1 VSDEPRS
8 VRDPGLEAFA
18 EAVESA
24 LRSRRG
30 VDHVLSPRE
39 FALARSWHDAGVPLA
54 TVLVAVDLA
63 FDADP
68 SVSSLAYCRRSVEQ
82 LAAGTTR
89 HGGATGHERGRPS
102 LPELAERL
110 EALRARLQDLPPHA
124 AALPMQEV
132 EEVDDLVA
140 VASRPNWEY
149 LAERLGV
156 ASRPNWEY
164 LAERLGRI
172 DELVSAAAL
181 EALDPGDLE
190 TLRAEASRAADRHR
204 GRVEARSLEDAVER
218 LVRQRARE
226 RLQLPRVALV

>member
-18 EAVESA
+18 EAVESV

-89 HGGATGHERGRPS
+89 HGGPTGHERGRPS

-124 AALPMQEV
+124 AALPLQEV

-140 VASRPNWEY
+140 
-149 LAERLGV
+149 V

-204 GRVEARSLEDAVER
+204 GGVEARSLEDAVVR

-226 RLQLPRVALV
+226 RLRLPRVALV

>member
-8 VRDPGLEAFA
+8 GRDPGLEAFA
-18 EAVESA
+18 EAIESA

-39 FALARSWHDAGVPLA
+39 FALARSWYDAGVPLA

-63 FDADP
+63 FDADS
-68 SVSSLAYCRRSVEQ
+68 SVSSLAFCRRSVEQ

-89 HGGATGHERGRPS
+89 HGGPTGHELGRPS

-110 EALRARLQDLPPHA
+110 DALRARLQGLPPHA
-124 AALPMQEV
+124 AALPLQEV

-149 LAERLGV
+149 LAERL
-156 ASRPNWEY
+156 EH
-164 LAERLGRI
+164 I

-181 EALDPGDLE
+181 EALGPGDLE
-190 TLRAEASRAADRHR
+190 TLRAEASRTADRHR

>member
-1 VSDEPRS
+1 MSDEPRL

-18 EAVESA
+18 QAIESTF
-24 LRSRRG
+24 RSRRG

-39 FALARSWHDAGVPLA
+39 FALARGWYDAGVPLA
-54 TVLVAVDLA
+54 TVLVAIDLA

-68 SVSSLAYCRRSVEQ
+68 SASSLAFCRRSVEQ

-89 HGGATGHERGRPS
+89 PGGRTGPELGRPS

-110 EALRARLQDLPPHA
+110 ESLRARLQELPPHA
-124 AALPMQEV
+124 AALPIQEV

-149 LAERLGV
+149 LAERL
-156 ASRPNWEY
+156 E
-164 LAERLGRI
+164 RI
-172 DELVSAAAL
+172 DELVSTAAL
-181 EALDPGDLE
+181 EALGPGDLE
-190 TLRAEASRAADRHR
+190 TLRGEASRAADRHR
-204 GRVEARSLEDAVER
+204 GRVDARSLEDAVER

-226 RLQLPRVALV
+226 QLQLPRVALV